1 MAKKLL
7 AVLVFHLVTLLI
19 INKDSWKAVFPIAV
33 SILSKFISAYD
44 VLRMCFTK
52 LTSIVAVLNFL
63 TRTTQ

>member
-7 AVLVFHLVTLLI
+7 AILVFYLVTILI
-19 INKDSWKAVFPIAV
+19 INKDSCKAVFPIAI
-33 SILSKFISAYD
+33 SILNKFIGAYN